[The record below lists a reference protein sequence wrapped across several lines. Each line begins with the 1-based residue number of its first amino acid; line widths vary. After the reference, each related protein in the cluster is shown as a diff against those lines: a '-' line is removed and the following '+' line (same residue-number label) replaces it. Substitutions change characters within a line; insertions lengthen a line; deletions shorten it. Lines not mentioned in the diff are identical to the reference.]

1 MILQSLSG
9 RLVNSESTTL
19 DEKMK
24 TTYSNPFS
32 KVCDVYIC
40 TMPYRR
46 LIDNSS
52 ILMAPQHN
60 IRFFNLNIR
69 FFSLI

>member
-46 LIDNSS
+46 LIDKKF
-52 ILMAPQHN
+52 N
-60 IRFFNLNIR
+60 INGSTTQYSFF
-69 FFSLI
+69 